1 MRLVKTQLIKKCLN
15 IQVTSD
21 IEDVEVEPDEEEPED
36 EEPLCP

>member
-21 IEDVEVEPDEEEPED
+21 TEDVEVELDEEEPED